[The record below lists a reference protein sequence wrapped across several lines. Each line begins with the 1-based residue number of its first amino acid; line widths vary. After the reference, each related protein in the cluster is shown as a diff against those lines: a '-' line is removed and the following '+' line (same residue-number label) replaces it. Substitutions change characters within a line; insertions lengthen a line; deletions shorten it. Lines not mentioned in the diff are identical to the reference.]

1 MFKKGMIELSKKSLD
16 KMNEKVGSD
25 SQTVI
30 VTDTNA
36 VTASGETDSANA
48 SSVSGFEVVCDG
60 KQTYVNGVLLNR
72 MNDSYSKFVF
82 ANEPYKDTTLSLI
95 NGVFELEGKKKLVDF
110 EFKDRELDPDTLGGK
125 GVLLDVRG
133 TSSDG
138 TLVNVEIQLSNLK
151 SMDRRTLYYWALLYG
166 RRLQGGEDYKNLNRT
181 VVISILAYNLF
192 DKESWPHYHSCFAVL
207 NTKEVNHK
215 LSDDLEIHFVELP
228 KWHKGNLCKLNSLER
243 WLAYLSPDTTDEERR
258 QLAMEDAAIGTAMKA
273 EKVFLSNS
281 DYLTAYERQQKYL
294 RDMRAMK
301 EAARDEGLEEGREAG
316 YTEGREAGFTAGLAE
331 GHAEGHAE
339 GRAEGRAEGLAEGE
353 AKAMKKSVLALHRKG
368 KSDSE
373 IAELLELSLAE
384 VQTNLCQEEK

>member
-1 MFKKGMIELSKKSLD
+1 MSKKSLH
-16 KMNEKVGSD
+16 KMNEKVSAVEKTSTDEKAGADEKAGTNSREE
-25 SQTVI
+25 TVASA
-30 VTDTNA
+30 NS
-36 VTASGETDSANA
+36 VTAAGESDSANA
-48 SSVSGFEVVCDG
+48 SNVAGFKVVSDG
-60 KQTYVNGVLLNR
+60 RQTYVNGVLLNR

-95 NGVFELEGKKKLVDF
+95 NGCFELEGKKKLIDF

-181 VVISILAYNLF
+181 VVISILSYNLF
-192 DKESWPHYHSCFAVL
+192 NKESWPHYHSCFAVL
-207 NTKEVNHK
+207 NTKDVNHK

-228 KWHKGNLCKLNSLER
+228 KWHKGELSKLNSLER

-258 QLAMEDAAIGTAMKA
+258 QMAMEDTAIGTAMKA

-316 YTEGREAGFTAGLAE
+316 YTEGYT
-331 GHAEGHAE
+331 
-339 GRAEGRAEGLAEGE
+339 EGRAEGLSEGE
-353 AKAMKKSVLALHRKG
+353 AKAMRKSILALRRKG

-373 IAELLELSLAE
+373 IADLLELSLAE
-384 VQTNLCQEEK
+384 VQAYLQ